1 MYYDKIRRRPTFVIS
16 CESMQKAKMT
26 IKMKKVGKN
35 AVIMHF

>member
-1 MYYDKIRRRPTFVIS
+1 MTIKMKKVGKNA
-16 CESMQKAKMT
+16 EAKMT